1 MDIERRYVTSE
12 VRATAGEDGVTT
24 IEGHAAVFNKDSEEM
39 FGFVERVAPGAFAAA
54 LARPDDVRALFN
66 HDPNMVL
73 GRNTA
78 GTLELAEDE
87 VGLRYRLDLPDTQ
100 VGRDLAVSMQR
111 GDVSQSSFGFRVVK
125 QSWELRSDGPDIRT
139 IEEAELF
146 DVSPVTY
153 PAYPDA
159 DVAIRSHNRAVDEA
173 RPVKSNHKSNLV
185 EIHEQEQFDLQAKSI
200 D

>member
-1 MDIERRYVTSE
+1 MELERRFITSE
-12 VRATAGEDGVTT
+12 IRATDADDGTTT
-24 IEGHAAVFNKDSEEM
+24 IEGHAAVFNIDSEDLG
-39 FGFVERVAPGAFAAA
+39 GFVERIAPGAFTNA
-54 LARPDDVRALFN
+54 LARPDDIRALFN

-78 GTLELAEDE
+78 GTLALSEDDT
-87 VGLRYRLDLPDTQ
+87 GLRYKLDLPDTQ
-100 VGRDLAVSMQR
+100 PGRDLAVSMKR
-111 GDVSQSSFGFRVVK
+111 GDVSQSSFGFRVTK
-125 QSWELRSDGPDIRT
+125 QSWELVNNAPDIRT

-159 DVAIRSHNRAVDEA
+159 TVAVRSHSEAVEDA
-173 RPVKSNHKSNLV
+173 RPNQTDCRNRQIEMHT
-185 EIHEQEQFDLQAKSI
+185 HQAKSI